1 MWTGVLRPPS
11 LARRG
16 ERQRPLGKAGWEE
29 VVGAREE
36 GEGQAQATWV
46 PPTPHRGKPAEGQG
60 TYSRQLVEAGKE
72 LIEQLHKLLGAA
84 G

>member
-1 MWTGVLRPPS
+1 MGD
-11 LARRG
+11 
-16 ERQRPLGKAGWEE
+16 
-29 VVGAREE
+29 REE
-36 GEGQAQATWV
+36 GERQAQASRV
-46 PPTPHRGKPAEGQG
+46 PPAPHHGKPAEGQG